1 MQNMWNLNSN
11 KTMLAIKLQTP
22 AELTK
27 SAAAKMAEGIVSAV
41 ENGEVEPLQVLAG
54 LTYLDN
60 VVKDAL
66 ARVREA
72 ALQEA
77 EKYGKQ
83 FKAYGV
89 DFAVR
94 EIGVKYDYSDNKAWR
109 DLQDN
114 IDLLKAQQKGLETEL
129 RMLNQCAKSSTTNV
143 AVTLPKG

>member
-1 MQNMWNLNSN
+1 
-11 KTMLAIKLQTP
+11 MLELKLQTP

-27 SAAAKMAEGIVSAV
+27 SAAAKMAEGIFAAV

-54 LTYLDN
+54 LTYLDS

-83 FKAYGV
+83 FSAYGV

-94 EIGVKYDYSDNKAWR
+94 ETGVKYDYSGNKAWC

-114 IDLLKAQQKGLETEL
+114 IDLLKAQQKGLEMEL
-129 RMLNQCAKSSTTNV
+129 RTLNQCAKSSTTNV